1 MRSMMRILHTEWSM
15 GWGGQEIRIL
25 AEMKAFR
32 ELGIDMAIACRQ
44 GARIGAEASRAGFVV
59 HSLPFAGR
67 MDPVT
72 ILGLR
77 RIAHAGK
84 FSLIH
89 THSSIDS
96 WCGGLAGRLFGI
108 PVVRSRHLSSE
119 VRPGL
124 NARIVYDWLP
134 DAVISSGRHIRDHL
148 VDRCGCRPEKHFSIP
163 AGADHR
169 RFSPDIDSSSVQAEF
184 GLEGKFPVIGI
195 VAVLRSWKGHRVL
208 MEACATLRD
217 AYPDLRLLMVGD
229 GPLRDHLPG
238 WAGELGLTGRVV
250 FAGHRDDVPAC
261 MKAMDV
267 CVLPSLKNEATSQV
281 MPQAMLVGTPVIC
294 SSAGGLTEVVQD
306 GVTGR
311 IVPPGDTSALAEA
324 LGDCLT
330 NRERTRQMAD
340 RARVHALE
348 NLTFDQQVNRT
359 REVYA
364 WVLGT
369 SQKNGKMIYLD
380 SQS

>member
-1 MRSMMRILHTEWSM
+1 MSFRTERGNGSLRVLHTEWSM

-32 ELGIDMAIACRQ
+32 AQGVAMEIACRA
-44 GARIGAEASRAGFVV
+44 GSRIAAEAGQAGFVV
-59 HSLPFAGR
+59 HILPFAGR
-67 MDPVT
+67 LDLRT
-72 ILGLR
+72 IFGLR
-77 RIAHAGK
+77 RLVRTGG
-84 FSLIH
+84 FSLLH

-96 WCGGLAGRLFGI
+96 WCGGLAGRLFAI
-108 PVVRSRHLSSE
+108 PVIRSRHLSSE

-134 DAVISSGRHIRDHL
+134 DAVISSGRHIREHL
-148 VDRCGCRPEKHFSIP
+148 VNVCHCRQDRQFSVP

-169 RFSPDIDSSSVQAEF
+169 RFAPTADGDAVRAEF
-184 GLEGKFPVIGI
+184 AIDPAMPLIGI

-208 MEACATLRD
+208 FEACARILD
-217 AYPDLRLLMVGD
+217 AFPGLRLLVVGD
-229 GPLRDHLPG
+229 GPLREHLPV
-238 WAGELGLTGRVV
+238 WAEELGLSGHVI

-311 IVPPGDTSALAEA
+311 VVPPGDVQALAAA
-324 LGDCLT
+324 LRACLQDRDKT
-330 NRERTRQMAD
+330 TEMAS
-340 RARVHALE
+340 RARDHALAH
-348 NLTFDQQVNRT
+348 LTFDQQIQKT
-359 REVYA
+359 LDVYR
-364 WVLGT
+364 WVLK
-369 SQKNGKMIYLD
+369 QH
-380 SQS
+380 

>member
-1 MRSMMRILHTEWSM
+1 MSPFDVSPDALRVLHTEWSM

-25 AEMKAFR
+25 AEMRAFR
-32 ELGIDMAIACRQ
+32 ECGVAMEIACRA
-44 GARIGAEASRAGFVV
+44 GSRIAQEAAAAGFAV
-59 HSLPFAGR
+59 HLLPFAGR
-67 MDPVT
+67 VDLRT

-77 RIAHAGK
+77 ALTRSGS
-84 FSLIH
+84 FSLLH

-108 PVVRSRHLSSE
+108 PVVRSRHLSST

-148 VDRCGCRPEKHFSIP
+148 VDVCHCRADKHFSVP

-169 RFSPDIDSSSVQAEF
+169 RFTPDVDGAPVRSEF
-184 GLEGKFPVIGI
+184 GLAAAAPVIGI

-208 MEACATLRD
+208 FEACAQLTDRF
-217 AYPDLRLLMVGD
+217 PGWRLLVVGD
-229 GPLRDHLPG
+229 GPLREQLQRG
-238 WAGELGLTGRVV
+238 AGELGLADRIR

-261 MKAMDV
+261 MRAMDV

-281 MPQAMLVGTPVIC
+281 MPQSMLVGTPVVC
-294 SSAGGLTEVVQD
+294 SSAGGLTEVVED

-311 IVPPGDTSALAEA
+311 VVPPGDCSALAAA
-324 LGDCLT
+324 LADGFRNPEKTAAMALAA
-330 NRERTRQMAD
+330 RQ
-340 RARVHALE
+340 HALAQ
-348 NLTFDQQVNRT
+348 LTFDRQIARTLAVYRQVM
-359 REVYA
+359 A
-364 WVLGT
+364 AQG
-369 SQKNGKMIYLD
+369 G
-380 SQS
+380 

>member
-1 MRSMMRILHTEWSM
+1 MSNKIRVLHTEWSM
-15 GWGGQEIRIL
+15 GWGGQEIRIM

-32 ELGIDMAIACRQ
+32 ALGVEMEIACRQ
-44 GARIGAEASRAGFVV
+44 GARIEAEARRAGFVA
-59 HSLPFAGR
+59 HLLPFSGR
-67 MDPVT
+67 LNWAT
-72 ILGLR
+72 IFGLR
-77 RIAHAGK
+77 RIVRMGG

-124 NARIVYDWLP
+124 NARILYDWLP

-148 VDRCGCRPEKHFSIP
+148 VEVCRCRREKHYSVP
-163 AGADHR
+163 AGADHM
-169 RFSPDIDSSSVQAEF
+169 RFVPEADGATVRAEF
-184 GLEGKFPVIGI
+184 GLDVDCPVVGI
-195 VAVLRSWKGHRVL
+195 VAVLRSWKGHRIL
-208 MEACATLRD
+208 FEACARILE
-217 AYPDLRLLMVGD
+217 DLPCLQVLVVGD
-229 GPLRDHLPG
+229 GPLREHLPA
-238 WAGELGLTGRVV
+238 WAEELGLKGHVI

-294 SSAGGLTEVVQD
+294 SSAGGLTEVVED

-311 IVPPGDTSALAEA
+311 VVPPGDAPALAVALAE
-324 LGDCLT
+324 CFT
-330 NRERTRQMAD
+330 EREKTADMA
-340 RARVHALE
+340 RCAREHALAH
-348 NLTFDQQVNRT
+348 LTFAQQIEQT
-359 REVYA
+359 LDVYRQVMA
-364 WVLGT
+364 RR
-369 SQKNGKMIYLD
+369 QNK
-380 SQS
+380 